1 MNKSIITFSV
11 ILVVFLAGV
20 FIYFQSNENQVSSE
34 NERDFAIKN
43 INEIDKI
50 FLASKDG
57 VTITLTKT
65 EDHWLVNNQF
75 IARQDRIETLLNT
88 AAKVQTKNRISKKK
102 VERVIKNLSANHI
115 KAEFY
120 IGEQLHKSYF
130 VGGETQEGDGT
141 YMLLIDPETLL
152 NASQPFVTSLRG
164 FQGYL
169 TPRYEP
175 LIDNWRDLK
184 IFHFPKNRI
193 KSVEMQYIDAPQNSF
208 KIEIED
214 KQYVVKQNGKNIEAK
229 SENIKLY
236 LLNFKT
242 IAAERLVPQT
252 GLGKDIMRRLQA
264 TSPYFKLTVVDL
276 SGKSN
281 TVIGYRRNAEIGE
294 TNAMGIPIKYD
305 PDRFYGMCF
314 GGKELTILQYYV
326 FDPLLKTVND
336 F

>member
-1 MNKSIITFSV
+1 MNKSIITFIV
-11 ILVVFLAGV
+11 ILVLFSTGVFL
-20 FIYFQSNENQVSSE
+20 YFQSSENQLSGE
-34 NERDFAIKN
+34 NERDFAIEN
-43 INEIDKI
+43 INTIDKI
-50 FLASKDG
+50 FLASKNG
-57 VTITLTKT
+57 VTVTLTKT
-65 EDHWLVNNQF
+65 EDHWLVNDQY
-75 IARQDRIETLLNT
+75 IARKERIETLLNT
-88 AAKVQTKNRISKKK
+88 AKNIQIKNRISKKK
-102 VERVIKNLSANHI
+102 VEGVIKNLSSTHI

-120 IGEQLHKSYF
+120 IKSKLHKTYF
-130 VGGETQEGDGT
+130 IGGETQGGDGT
-141 YMLLIDPETLL
+141 YMLLIDPETHV
-152 NASQPFVTSLRG
+152 NASQPFVTYVRG

-169 TPRYEP
+169 TPRFEP

-184 IFHFPKNRI
+184 IYHFPKNRI
-193 KSVEMQYIDAPQNSF
+193 KSVKMDYTNAPQNSF
-208 KIEIED
+208 NIEIED
-214 KQYVVKQNGKNIEAK
+214 KQYVLKQNGKTIEVK

-242 IAAERLVPQT
+242 IAAERLVPQV
-252 GLGKDIMRRLQA
+252 GLGKDIMHRLQA
-264 TSPYFKLTVVDL
+264 SIPYFKLTVVDL